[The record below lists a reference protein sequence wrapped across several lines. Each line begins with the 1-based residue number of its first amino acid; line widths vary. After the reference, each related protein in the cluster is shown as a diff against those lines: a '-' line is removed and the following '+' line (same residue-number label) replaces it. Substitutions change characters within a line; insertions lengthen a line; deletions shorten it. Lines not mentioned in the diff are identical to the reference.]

1 MLIFVVNEMNQ
12 KMSFVKMEIMKSTMV
27 EILKMCFVGYSEV
40 MTTTNNN
47 KRWIGKIARQRG
59 IVLVG
64 VIYKKFPLY
73 TKF

>member
-47 KRWIGKIARQRG
+47 KR
-59 IVLVG
+59 
-64 VIYKKFPLY
+64 
-73 TKF
+73 